1 MSDDPREGESFRD
14 DHLDAGIR
22 AAFESQGASTPRA
35 QSVLREIGVVAGG
48 AAERRASADRYEL
61 LGEIARGG
69 VGMVLRGRDLDL
81 GREVAVKVLLDRHR
95 RRPRVVE
102 RFVEEARIASRLQHP
117 GTVPV
122 YDFGVLR
129 DGRPFFTMKLVD
141 GRTLEDLLATRANV
155 ESDRSHFL
163 AIFEQVCHTVA
174 YAHANGVIHRDLKP
188 ANVMIGA
195 FGEVQVMDWGLSKA
209 LAGGDELE
217 PGSGSVMGTPGY
229 LSPEAARGDVASIDE
244 RSDVFGLGGILCEIL
259 TGRPPFVAESP
270 FETIPRAAAGNV
282 VDAIARLDACGA
294 EPALIAIAKA
304 CLDPDPAAR
313 PRGASELAKRV
324 AAHRAAGEE
333 RSRRLEL
340 AVAEARARASSEKRA
355 RRFAV
360 GLAAAVL
367 LGAAGAIWVQA
378 DRATRHRETT
388 RDVSRAMEEAQS
400 LRAAARESRDLA
412 TWARATAAAQ
422 RASALARPDE
432 ADRDTVDAAR
442 LLVAGVAKDESE
454 ARARVAEESA
464 DRATVEHV
472 AEVRERAG
480 DSLAWKKVDA
490 EYAAAFSRYQLDPAA
505 PDPGAAIDIDRMRAS
520 PIRADLATALDGW
533 AAARL
538 MAFGDK
544 DPQSATLQRVAQA
557 VDADPLRIRLRAAMQ
572 QRDLDEL
579 RRLAADASA
588 GELPPATLDR
598 LGDALEQAGDSA
610 AALATYQAAQLLH
623 PDDFWLNFQLAR
635 LLAGSNPPRKDEAV
649 RFNQAAIAVRPRS
662 APAWTNLAANF
673 IGTGRYDE
681 AEPSLR
687 RALSLDPDL
696 ATAHSNLSAL
706 LRAKGK
712 LDDAES
718 EAKEA
723 IRLAPGVAISHSNL
737 AAVLLDRGNV
747 DGALA
752 ELEEARRLDPKDEI
766 VRFNLGFLLQRKGRT
781 ADAESEFKEALRLR
795 PESGDVHSRFAAF
808 LSDIGRLDEAIREG
822 REAVRLWPNSA
833 EAHANLGAALREHDE
848 LDAAIVELR
857 EAVRLKST
865 LVAART
871 QLGIALWFHG
881 SLDAAEAEFREAV
894 RLVPN
899 FMDANNDLGALLFE
913 KDDDAGAL
921 AAFRETVRLAPE
933 NATCLANLA
942 MSLSITKVESDRNAD
957 EAVRLARRATEI
969 DSRDPRAWTSLGLA
983 SYRAGDFAGC
993 VTALD
998 KSFALSKGGHAHDWF
1013 FAAMANERLGEH
1025 ALAHAWFDKAVA
1037 SRSKMAKPDA
1047 RLLRAESE
1055 AREVL
1060 GAH

>member
-472 AEVRERAG
+472 EEVRARAG

-781 ADAESEFKEALRLR
+781 ARKPRRRRSRVSRGGASRAELHGREQRPRRAPLREGRRCGCSRCVPRDRSLGARERDVSRQPRDVPLDHEGRVRSQRGRSRSSRAARNRDRFTR
-795 PESGDVHSRFAAF
+795 PESVDEPRPRVLSRRRFRGMRDGTRQVVRA
-808 LSDIGRLDEAIREG
+808 LEG
-822 REAVRLWPNSA
+822 RACS
-833 EAHANLGAALREHDE
+833 
-848 LDAAIVELR
+848 
-857 EAVRLKST
+857 
-865 LVAART
+865 
-871 QLGIALWFHG
+871 
-881 SLDAAEAEFREAV
+881 
-894 RLVPN
+894 RLVLRGDGERATRRARSRARVVRQGGRVAKQNGEAGCTAAPRGIR
-899 FMDANNDLGALLFE
+899 GARS
-913 KDDDAGAL
+913 ARSAL
-921 AAFRETVRLAPE
+921 TRPSTRP
-933 NATCLANLA
+933 
-942 MSLSITKVESDRNAD
+942 
-957 EAVRLARRATEI
+957 LARRFLRWS
-969 DSRDPRAWTSLGLA
+969 D
-983 SYRAGDFAGC
+983 
-993 VTALD
+993 
-998 KSFALSKGGHAHDWF
+998 
-1013 FAAMANERLGEH
+1013 RL
-1025 ALAHAWFDKAVA
+1025 
-1037 SRSKMAKPDA
+1037 
-1047 RLLRAESE
+1047 
-1055 AREVL
+1055 
-1060 GAH
+1060 